1 MFSTPFSPRRLR
13 KPLARLTLAAL
24 MASTFT
30 APAALAQGLVTLNF
44 SNAEIES
51 VARTISAITG
61 RNVVLDSRAKGT
73 ISIQSERPV
82 TAAQAVN
89 QFAAALRLQGF
100 ALVESGGIY
109 KVVPEWV
116 FRSNVTGDSGRT

>member
-61 RNVVLDSRAKGT
+61 RSIASLLDAGEQEHLAPF
-73 ISIQSERPV
+73 SIRRFQ
-82 TAAQAVN
+82 
-89 QFAAALRLQGF
+89 
-100 ALVESGGIY
+100 
-109 KVVPEWV
+109 
-116 FRSNVTGDSGRT
+116 